1 MRTAPTVT
9 AWLWLA
15 LACNAGAA
23 GGDPVN
29 DVRGQAAKQLGVK
42 ESTVEVTPLDATV
55 PGLQLFGAEAASS
68 GQRRFV
74 AGAVLASGQVVVGGD
89 AVRKAIF
96 DAWAWSPGKVPPATV
111 AAVVTRTL
119 EMEEPARV
127 VSEPADVTY
136 LGRLGVEGVALPHE
150 ETRGGDP
157 AVVWWVGTGSNPA
170 TEVILQVTGGVPKL
184 STGRTHGGG

>member
-1 MRTAPTVT
+1 M
-9 AWLWLA
+9 
-15 LACNAGAA
+15 
-23 GGDPVN
+23 N
-29 DVRGQAAKQLGVK
+29 DVRGQAAKVLGVK
-42 ESTVEVTPLDATV
+42 ESAVEVTHLDATV
-55 PGLQLFGAEAASS
+55 PGLQLFGAEAGSS
-68 GQRRFV
+68 PPRKFV
-74 AGAVLASGQVVVGGD
+74 AVAVLASGGVVVGGD

-96 DAWAWSPGKVPPATV
+96 DAWAWSPGKVSAATV

-119 EMEEPARV
+119 ELEEPARV
-127 VSEPADVTY
+127 VSEAADVTY

-157 AVVWWVGTGSNPA
+157 AIVWWVGTGANPA